1 MMNLGENRNPIHSIN
16 PDVRAALLLL
26 DTHVWIWMLEQN
38 QHRLSEKVLQ
48 HLRERGKAG
57 EILVSDIS
65 FWEVANKSRR
75 EKLFSMDAMIWME
88 RAGAAPGVTHL
99 PLARTALI
107 QSTRLPGKPPAD
119 PADRILI
126 ATAQLNGASLVTCDA
141 AIIAYARAERGLTIV
156 DARTPDDASHR

>member
-1 MMNLGENRNPIHSIN
+1 MLEENRN
-16 PDVRAALLLL
+16 
-26 DTHVWIWMLEQN
+26 
-38 QHRLSEKVLQ
+38 RLSEKVFQ

-75 EKLFSMDAMIWME
+75 EKLFSIDAMIWME
-88 RAGAAPGVTHL
+88 RAGNAPGVTYL
-99 PLARTALI
+99 PLERAALI

-126 ATAQLNGASLVTCDA
+126 ATAQINGASLVTRDTQ
-141 AIIAYARAERGLTIV
+141 IIDYSRRERGV
-156 DARTPDDASHR
+156 PVFDARN

>member
-1 MMNLGENRNPIHSIN
+1 MMSLGENRNRIHSTT
-16 PDVRAALLLL
+16 PDVRAAPLLL

-38 QHRLSEKVLQ
+38 QHRLSEKILQ

-57 EILVSDIS
+57 ELLVSDIS
-65 FWEVANKSRR
+65 FWEVANKSRK

-88 RAGAAPGVTHL
+88 RAGDAPGVTQL

-126 ATAQLNGASLVTCDA
+126 ATAQLNGALLVTADKQ
-141 AIIAYARAERGLTIV
+141 ILAYARRERGIPIYDV
-156 DARTPDDASHR
+156 GA